1 MHGLLRNCFNKPMMS
16 LSNREARREEL
27 TTQQATACLDRHVQA
42 FGTQGNPGKSRD
54 AARTGIE
61 SERDDTNV

>member
-16 LSNREARREEL
+16 LSK
-27 TTQQATACLDRHVQA
+27 RHVQA
-42 FGTQGNPGKSRD
+42 FGTQGTPGKSRD